1 MLARADSH
9 SKSAL
14 TVPKKKSVRLR
25 RISLS
30 PVLQHQHPD
39 ISGAAKSSER
49 CAAAQV
55 VVFGFIQ
62 SDIDL
67 ECSRHR
73 LVIRSHVDLLVI
85 LLFGIV
91 IYNSTLSI

>member
-1 MLARADSH
+1 MLARAGLH
-9 SKSAL
+9 SKPAP

-30 PVLQHQHPD
+30 PIFQHQHSD
-39 ISGAAKSSER
+39 ISGPPQSPE
-49 CAAAQV
+49 CGAAAQV
-55 VVFGFIQ
+55 VVFGFVQ

-73 LVIRSHVDLLVI
+73 LVRSHIDLLVI

-91 IYNSTLSI
+91 I